1 VHLALKFLKSD
12 KKGRIVLLISDLLK
26 NVQKLDKKVLSKKIE
41 EK

>member
-1 VHLALKFLKSD
+1 VHLALKSLKSD

-26 NVQKLDKKVLSKKIE
+26 NVQKLAKKSITKKKE